1 MDKNIGKIIIK
12 NVRSKYSQKSL
23 DDAKKS
29 AADALKTALE
39 RAIQK
44 TAEAT
49 GDLIGNKIAY
59 KIRKFSKFSPQN
71 NSETVEHDKVLP
83 EERYIFPEKDKKLLM
98 I

>member
-12 NVRSKYSQKSL
+12 NVRSKYSQNSL

-59 KIRKFSKFSPQN
+59 KIRKFSKTSPQN
-71 NSETVEHDKVLP
+71 NSETVEHDKEIP
-83 EERYIFPEKDKKLLM
+83 EERYIFPEKDRKLLM